1 MIRAA
6 GSSADVHASASSVA
20 ENRIEAG
27 GVGTRTLGVDFGLR
41 RTGLALSSGFAPLPL
56 RVVPCEGDSGPDGR
70 ADAAREVARAA
81 AGEGAAQIVLGMP
94 LNSTGGEGEQATVT
108 REFARVLAAA
118 AAPLPVFLWDERFST
133 FEARGR
139 GPPRRTASTPSPPP
153 SSSRSFSTPTATRAK
168 LRVRRRAGGG
178 GGGGSGGGGKRR
190 GRSQPARGGVG
201 VGEAAAADGGGT
213 AAGRGLERAGRL
225 M

>member
-1 MIRAA
+1 MIGLLAVLPL
-6 GSSADVHASASSVA
+6 SL
-20 ENRIEAG
+20 RIKAG

-56 RVVPCEGDSGPDGR
+56 RVVPCEGDSAEGR

-139 GPPRRTASTPSPPP
+139 AA
-153 SSSRSFSTPTATRAK
+153 TATHGIDAVAAAVI
-168 LRVRRRAGGG
+168 LEEFFDADCD
-178 GGGGSGGGGKRR
+178 
-190 GRSQPARGGVG
+190 ARGNCECVDAP
-201 VGEAAAADGGGT
+201 EAAAA
-213 AAGRGLERAGRL
+213 AAAAAAANDAAAASLPAVESASEKRRRL
-225 M
+225 MAEARQQEEDLRGPDG

>member
-1 MIRAA
+1 MIGLLAILPL
-6 GSSADVHASASSVA
+6 SL
-20 ENRIEAG
+20 RIEAG

-56 RVVPCEGDSGPDGR
+56 RVVPCEGDSADGR

-139 GPPRRTASTPSPPP
+139 AA
-153 SSSRSFSTPTATRAK
+153 TATHGVDAVAAAVILEEFFDADCDARGNCECVDAPAPHAAAPPAGAVLKTKRSSFAAPRASGGI
-168 LRVRRRAGGG
+168 LRRDHIGRLRRR
-178 GGGGSGGGGKRR
+178 
-190 GRSQPARGGVG
+190 
-201 VGEAAAADGGGT
+201 
-213 AAGRGLERAGRL
+213 
-225 M
+225 

>member
-1 MIRAA
+1 MIGLLAILPL
-6 GSSADVHASASSVA
+6 SL
-20 ENRIEAG
+20 RIEAG
-27 GVGTRTLGVDFGLR
+27 GIGTRTLGVDFGLR

-56 RVVPCEGDSGPDGR
+56 RVVPCEGDSADGR

-118 AAPLPVFLWDERFST
+118 AAPLPVFLWDERFSP

-139 GPPRRTASTPSPPP
+139 AA
-153 SSSRSFSTPTATRAK
+153 TATHGVDAVAAAVI
-168 LRVRRRAGGG
+168 LEEFFDADCD
-178 GGGGSGGGGKRR
+178 
-190 GRSQPARGGVG
+190 ARGNCECVDAP
-201 VGEAAAADGGGT
+201 EAAAA
-213 AAGRGLERAGRL
+213 AAAAAAANDAAAASLPAVESASEKRRRL
-225 M
+225 MAEARQQEEDLRGPDG

>member
-1 MIRAA
+1 MIGLLAILPL
-6 GSSADVHASASSVA
+6 SL
-20 ENRIEAG
+20 RIEAG

-56 RVVPCEGDSGPDGR
+56 RVVPCEGDSAEGR

-139 GPPRRTASTPSPPP
+139 AA
-153 SSSRSFSTPTATRAK
+153 TATHGVDAVAAAVI
-168 LRVRRRAGGG
+168 LEEFFDADCD
-178 GGGGSGGGGKRR
+178 
-190 GRSQPARGGVG
+190 ARGNCECVDAP
-201 VGEAAAADGGGT
+201 EAAAA
-213 AAGRGLERAGRL
+213 AAAAAAANDAAAASLPAVESASEKRRRL
-225 M
+225 MAEARQQEEDLRGPDG

>member
-1 MIRAA
+1 MIGLLAILPL
-6 GSSADVHASASSVA
+6 SL
-20 ENRIEAG
+20 RIEAG

-56 RVVPCEGDSGPDGR
+56 RVVPCEGDSADGR
-70 ADAAREVARAA
+70 ADTAREVARAA

-139 GPPRRTASTPSPPP
+139 AA
-153 SSSRSFSTPTATRAK
+153 TATH
-168 LRVRRRAGGG
+168 
-178 GGGGSGGGGKRR
+178 
-190 GRSQPARGGVG
+190 GVDA
-201 VGEAAAADGGGT
+201 VAAAVILEEFFDADCRDCECVAAPEAAAA
-213 AAGRGLERAGRL
+213 AAAAAAANDAAAASLPAVESASEKRRRL
-225 M
+225 MAEARQQEEDLRGPDG

>member
-1 MIRAA
+1 MIGLLAILPL
-6 GSSADVHASASSVA
+6 SL
-20 ENRIEAG
+20 RIEAG

-56 RVVPCEGDSGPDGR
+56 RVVPCEGDSADGR

-139 GPPRRTASTPSPPP
+139 AA
-153 SSSRSFSTPTATRAK
+153 TATHGVDAVAAAVI
-168 LRVRRRAGGG
+168 LEEFFDADCD
-178 GGGGSGGGGKRR
+178 
-190 GRSQPARGGVG
+190 ARGNCECVDAP
-201 VGEAAAADGGGT
+201 EAAAA
-213 AAGRGLERAGRL
+213 AAAAAAANDAAAASLPAVESASEQRRRL
-225 M
+225 MAEARQQEEDLRGPDG

>member
-1 MIRAA
+1 MIGLLAILPL
-6 GSSADVHASASSVA
+6 SL
-20 ENRIEAG
+20 RIEAG

-56 RVVPCEGDSGPDGR
+56 RVVPCEGDSADGR

-139 GPPRRTASTPSPPP
+139 AA
-153 SSSRSFSTPTATRAK
+153 TATHGVDAVAAAVI
-168 LRVRRRAGGG
+168 LEEFFDADCD
-178 GGGGSGGGGKRR
+178 
-190 GRSQPARGGVG
+190 ARNCECVDAP
-201 VGEAAAADGGGT
+201 EAAAA
-213 AAGRGLERAGRL
+213 AAAAAAANDAAAASLPAVESASEKRRRL
-225 M
+225 MAEARQQEEDLRGPDG

>member
-1 MIRAA
+1 MIAA
-6 GSSADVHASASSVA
+6 LLVLPLSL
-20 ENRIEAG
+20 RIEAG

-56 RVVPCEGDSGPDGR
+56 RVVPCEGDSADGR

-139 GPPRRTASTPSPPP
+139 AA
-153 SSSRSFSTPTATRAK
+153 TATHGIDAVAAAVI
-168 LRVRRRAGGG
+168 LEEFFD
-178 GGGGSGGGGKRR
+178 SDCD
-190 GRSQPARGGVG
+190 ARGNCECVDAP
-201 VGEAAAADGGGT
+201 EAAAA
-213 AAGRGLERAGRL
+213 AAAAAAANDAAAASLPAVESASEKRRRL
-225 M
+225 MAEARQQEEDLRGPDG

>member
-1 MIRAA
+1 MTVLLAVLPL
-6 GSSADVHASASSVA
+6 SL
-20 ENRIEAG
+20 RIEAG
-27 GVGTRTLGVDFGLR
+27 GIGTRTLGVDFGLR

-56 RVVPCEGDSGPDGR
+56 RVVPCEGDSADGR

-139 GPPRRTASTPSPPP
+139 AATATHGVDAVAAAVILEE
-153 SSSRSFSTPTATRAK
+153 FFDADATRAE

-213 AAGRGLERAGRL
+213 AAGRGLERAGWL

>member
-1 MIRAA
+1 MIGLLAILPL
-6 GSSADVHASASSVA
+6 SL
-20 ENRIEAG
+20 RIEAG

-56 RVVPCEGDSGPDGR
+56 RVVPCEGDSADGR

-139 GPPRRTASTPSPPP
+139 AA
-153 SSSRSFSTPTATRAK
+153 TATH
-168 LRVRRRAGGG
+168 
-178 GGGGSGGGGKRR
+178 
-190 GRSQPARGGVG
+190 GVDA
-201 VGEAAAADGGGT
+201 VAAAVILEEFFDADCRDCECVDAPEAAAA
-213 AAGRGLERAGRL
+213 AAAAAAANDAAAASLPAVESASEKRRRL
-225 M
+225 MAEARQQEEDLRGPDG

>member
-1 MIRAA
+1 MTVLLAILPL
-6 GSSADVHASASSVA
+6 SL
-20 ENRIEAG
+20 RIEAG
-27 GVGTRTLGVDFGLR
+27 GIGTRTLGVDFGLR

-56 RVVPCEGDSGPDGR
+56 RVVPCEGDSAEGR

-139 GPPRRTASTPSPPP
+139 AA
-153 SSSRSFSTPTATRAK
+153 TATHGVDAVAAAVI
-168 LRVRRRAGGG
+168 LEEFFDADCD
-178 GGGGSGGGGKRR
+178 
-190 GRSQPARGGVG
+190 ARGSCECVDAP
-201 VGEAAAADGGGT
+201 EAAAA
-213 AAGRGLERAGRL
+213 AAAAAAANDAAAASLPAVESASEKRRRL
-225 M
+225 MAEARQQEEDLRGPDG

>member
-1 MIRAA
+1 MIGLLAVLPL
-6 GSSADVHASASSVA
+6 SL
-20 ENRIEAG
+20 RIKAG

-56 RVVPCEGDSGPDGR
+56 RVVPCEGDSADGR
-70 ADAAREVARAA
+70 ADTAREVARAA

-139 GPPRRTASTPSPPP
+139 AA
-153 SSSRSFSTPTATRAK
+153 TATHGVDAVAAAVI
-168 LRVRRRAGGG
+168 LEEFFDADCD
-178 GGGGSGGGGKRR
+178 
-190 GRSQPARGGVG
+190 ARGNCECVDAP
-201 VGEAAAADGGGT
+201 EAAAA
-213 AAGRGLERAGRL
+213 AAAAAAANDAAAASLPAVESASEKRRRL
-225 M
+225 MAEARQQEEDLRGPDG

>member
-1 MIRAA
+1 MTVLLAVLPL
-6 GSSADVHASASSVA
+6 SL
-20 ENRIEAG
+20 RIEAG
-27 GVGTRTLGVDFGLR
+27 GIGTRTLGVDFGLR

-56 RVVPCEGDSGPDGR
+56 RVVPCEGDSADGR

-139 GPPRRTASTPSPPP
+139 AA
-153 SSSRSFSTPTATRAK
+153 TATHGVDAVAAAVI
-168 LRVRRRAGGG
+168 LEEFFDADCD
-178 GGGGSGGGGKRR
+178 
-190 GRSQPARGGVG
+190 ARGNCECVDAP
-201 VGEAAAADGGGT
+201 EAAAA
-213 AAGRGLERAGRL
+213 AAAAAAATDAAAASLPAVESASEKRRRL
-225 M
+225 MAEARQQEEDLRGPDG

>member
-1 MIRAA
+1 MIGLLAILPL
-6 GSSADVHASASSVA
+6 SL
-20 ENRIEAG
+20 RIEAG

-56 RVVPCEGDSGPDGR
+56 RVVPCEGDSADGR
-70 ADAAREVARAA
+70 TDTAREVARAA

-139 GPPRRTASTPSPPP
+139 AA
-153 SSSRSFSTPTATRAK
+153 TATHGVDAVAAAVI
-168 LRVRRRAGGG
+168 LEEFFDADCD
-178 GGGGSGGGGKRR
+178 
-190 GRSQPARGGVG
+190 ARGKCECVDAP
-201 VGEAAAADGGGT
+201 EAAAA
-213 AAGRGLERAGRL
+213 AAAAAAANDAAAASLPAVESASEKRRRL
-225 M
+225 MAEARQQEEDLRGPDG

>member
-1 MIRAA
+1 MIGLLAVLPL
-6 GSSADVHASASSVA
+6 SL
-20 ENRIEAG
+20 RIKAG

-56 RVVPCEGDSGPDGR
+56 RVVPCEGDSADGR

-139 GPPRRTASTPSPPP
+139 AA
-153 SSSRSFSTPTATRAK
+153 TATHGVDAVAAAVI
-168 LRVRRRAGGG
+168 LEEFFDADCD
-178 GGGGSGGGGKRR
+178 
-190 GRSQPARGGVG
+190 ARGNCECVDAP
-201 VGEAAAADGGGT
+201 EAAAA
-213 AAGRGLERAGRL
+213 AAAAAAANDAAAASLPAVESASEKRRRL
-225 M
+225 MAEARQQEEDLRGPDG

>member
-1 MIRAA
+1 MIGLLAILPL
-6 GSSADVHASASSVA
+6 SL
-20 ENRIEAG
+20 RIEAG

-56 RVVPCEGDSGPDGR
+56 RVVPCEGDSADGR

-139 GPPRRTASTPSPPP
+139 AA
-153 SSSRSFSTPTATRAK
+153 TATHGVDAVAAAVI
-168 LRVRRRAGGG
+168 LEEFFDADCD
-178 GGGGSGGGGKRR
+178 
-190 GRSQPARGGVG
+190 ARGNCECVDAP
-201 VGEAAAADGGGT
+201 EAAAA
-213 AAGRGLERAGRL
+213 AAAAAAANDAAAASLPAVESASEKRRRL
-225 M
+225 MAEARQQEEDLRGPDG

>member
-1 MIRAA
+1 MIGLLAILPL
-6 GSSADVHASASSVA
+6 SL
-20 ENRIEAG
+20 RIEAG

-56 RVVPCEGDSGPDGR
+56 RVVPCEGDSADGR
-70 ADAAREVARAA
+70 VDAAREVARAA

-139 GPPRRTASTPSPPP
+139 AA
-153 SSSRSFSTPTATRAK
+153 TATHGVDAVAAAVI
-168 LRVRRRAGGG
+168 LEEFFDADCD
-178 GGGGSGGGGKRR
+178 
-190 GRSQPARGGVG
+190 ARGNCECVDAP
-201 VGEAAAADGGGT
+201 EAAAA
-213 AAGRGLERAGRL
+213 AAAAAAANDAAAASLPAVESASEKRRRL
-225 M
+225 MAEARQQEADLRGPDG

>member
-1 MIRAA
+1 MIGLLAILPL
-6 GSSADVHASASSVA
+6 SL
-20 ENRIEAG
+20 RIEAG

-56 RVVPCEGDSGPDGR
+56 RVVPCEGDSADGR

-139 GPPRRTASTPSPPP
+139 AA
-153 SSSRSFSTPTATRAK
+153 TATHGVDAVAAAVI
-168 LRVRRRAGGG
+168 LEEFFDADCD
-178 GGGGSGGGGKRR
+178 
-190 GRSQPARGGVG
+190 ARGNCECIDAP
-201 VGEAAAADGGGT
+201 EAAAA
-213 AAGRGLERAGRL
+213 AAAAAAANDAAAASLPAVESASEKRRRL
-225 M
+225 MAEARQQEEDLRGPDG

>member
-1 MIRAA
+1 MIGLLAILPL
-6 GSSADVHASASSVA
+6 SL
-20 ENRIEAG
+20 RIEAG
-27 GVGTRTLGVDFGLR
+27 GIGTRTLGVDFGLR

-56 RVVPCEGDSGPDGR
+56 RVVPCEGDSADGR

-139 GPPRRTASTPSPPP
+139 AA
-153 SSSRSFSTPTATRAK
+153 TATHGVDAVAAAVI
-168 LRVRRRAGGG
+168 LEEFFDADCD
-178 GGGGSGGGGKRR
+178 
-190 GRSQPARGGVG
+190 ARGNCECVDAP
-201 VGEAAAADGGGT
+201 EAAAA
-213 AAGRGLERAGRL
+213 AAAAAAANDAAAASLPAVESASEKRRRL
-225 M
+225 MAEARQQEEDLRGPDG